1 MNKSNYD
8 TPILS
13 LEGGHQ
19 LVARFNLDDRSVEIL
34 DLETVDM
41 GWTCYDSSQGASSDK
56 LTKICDKLSAGCLLQ
71 ALGLFEQ
78 EIKNTVHEDKVL
90 A

>member
-1 MNKSNYD
+1 MNNYD

-13 LEGGHQ
+13 LSGGHQ
-19 LVARFNLDDRSVEIL
+19 LVARFNKYDSSVEIL

-41 GWTCYDSSQGASSDK
+41 GWTCYCPNQGASSEE
-56 LTKICDKLSAGCLLQ
+56 LTKICQSLYDRCLLQ
-71 ALGLFEQ
+71 ALEVCEQ
-78 EIKNTVHEDKVL
+78 KLEWVDV

>member
-1 MNKSNYD
+1 MNNYS

-13 LEGGHQ
+13 LSGGHQ
-19 LVARFNLDDRSVEIL
+19 LVARFNKDDRSCEIL

-41 GWTCYDSSQGASSDK
+41 GWTCYNPSQGASSDD
-56 LTKICDKLSAGCLLQ
+56 LTKICDNLYDRCLLQ
-71 ALGLFEQ
+71 ELGLFEQ
-78 EIKNTVHEDKVL
+78 EIKNTLHDEVL

>member
-1 MNKSNYD
+1 MYKSNYD

-13 LEGGHQ
+13 LSGGHQ
-19 LVARFNLDDRSVEIL
+19 LVARFNLDDRSCEIL

-41 GWTCYDSSQGASSDK
+41 GWTCYNPSQGASSDD
-56 LTKICDKLSAGCLLQ
+56 LTKICDNLYDRCLLQ
-71 ALGLFEQ
+71 ALEVCKQKLEW
-78 EIKNTVHEDKVL
+78 VDV